1 MFLNPSATINNVISN
16 VNLTTQNNEL
26 YENGIRIATQT
37 DIDFLQQEINSLT
50 PDNPNVWINS
60 DGITSNGNRIPFTD
74 GTPNGMTTNQ
84 SLTFAIDPQS
94 NPTLTVGGTQMISV
108 NNNMFLRSAD
118 NIETGNNMILKGP
131 ASVQTS
137 FQHGTNNNSNY
148 VKTYVDKDTFNFITD
163 NQIGS
168 ATEFKGSSQY
178 DFDNTIYVNGTELT
192 PGNPNALVT
201 SQPLITPSAGA
212 IIFSDGVDPFGTN
225 TDNNFSYA
233 VEYSAPTLTVGNTK
247 IVSANNNMVLETTD
261 YILTKKDIYLQGTE
275 DVQRYLTIGL
285 NNVLNNVKTFVDI
298 NTQDYICRNEL
309 NTRTQWKLA
318 SEYTFDSD
326 VKIGAMGQSKKLY
339 VNDIEITPSGGGLS
353 AGLLRALNVNQIVPT
368 LAQTYDIVWSN
379 LSPAEQAIWA
389 GGAEP
394 PTAGAG
400 NSWNFTK
407 LVAGTQKINW
417 TLPFDFLTAN
427 LKFQEI
433 QSVYAI
439 VRLNTSSNISQEGYM
454 WFEIKSQNTPQ
465 DAPNYRTRWNYA
477 NSASGVIS
485 QLGNTYKIYASDAIP
500 LSTAA
505 SNTGKG
511 QEPYPIQSQFKSN
524 PVDVEPTSL
533 FSIPFSKFVLSPTGD
548 TSAGYTSAL
557 VQSIALN
564 TASNIN
570 TYNFDL
576 IAIGFNDVRY
586 NLFYA

>member
-1 MFLNPSATINNVISN
+1 MFLNSPVKVFSAISN
-16 VNLTTQNNEL
+16 SSLTSVGDEL
-26 YENGIRIATQT
+26 YENGIRVATQT

-60 DGITSNGNRIPFTD
+60 DGITSTSNRIPFTD
-74 GTPNGMTTNQ
+74 GTPNGTTTNQ
-84 SLTFAIDPQS
+84 SLTFGIDPQN

-118 NIETGNNMILKGP
+118 NIETGNNIILKGP

-148 VKTYVDKDTFNFITD
+148 VKTYVDKDNFNFITD

-168 ATEFKGSSQY
+168 VTEFKGSSQY
-178 DFDNTIYVNGTELT
+178 DFDNTIYVNGTELV

-511 QEPYPIQSQFKSN
+511 QEPYPIQSQYKSN